1 MLGRAARLADEEASQ
16 WSDQEVVRMNDPAA
30 WRIDPAETA
39 FASESDQASALRR
52 AVGRPGRARE
62 AHQAAR
68 RELDRLGTPRTYM
81 VATQVGT
88 ELPT

>member
-39 FASESDQASALRR
+39 FASESDQASARFGVR
-52 AVGRPGRARE
+52 
-62 AHQAAR
+62 
-68 RELDRLGTPRTYM
+68 
-81 VATQVGT
+81 
-88 ELPT
+88 